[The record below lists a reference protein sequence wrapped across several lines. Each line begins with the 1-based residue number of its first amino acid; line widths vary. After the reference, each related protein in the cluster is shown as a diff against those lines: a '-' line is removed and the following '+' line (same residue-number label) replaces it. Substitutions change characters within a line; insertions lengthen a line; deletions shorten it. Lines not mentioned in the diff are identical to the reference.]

1 MFVATMPQPPRFAFM
16 ALCLLMA
23 ALPSCSGDLR
33 EQAAM
38 DSPPLS
44 VLVVVAHPDDESA
57 MAATMYRIAVELH
70 GAVDELVITNGE
82 GGYRYSTLA
91 EPYYGLHLT
100 DEAVGRARLPA
111 IREEELRRATRI
123 LGVRDIILLRQ
134 QDLRFTKDPSEPL
147 TRIWDVPAIERAL
160 DHQLQSR
167 HYDAVIGLLPVPET
181 HGHHQAAT
189 ILALR
194 AVGRLPADQRPLV
207 LGVDLAATAERP
219 PYAALASYFRET
231 APLADSQ
238 RFHFD
243 RDHRFGLQDVLTY
256 QIIVSWEIAEHK
268 SQGTLQLAA
277 GKYRF
282 ENFQLFAL
290 SGDAA
295 QRRAAALFSRLAPWD
310 AR

>member
-1 MFVATMPQPPRFAFM
+1 MHHPPRLPLV
-16 ALCLLMA
+16 ALCALA
-23 ALPSCSGDLR
+23 AVLPSCAGDAR
-33 EQAAM
+33 APAA
-38 DSPPLS
+38 DAPPLS

-57 MAATMYRIAVELH
+57 VAATMYRIAVELH

-123 LGVRDIILLRQ
+123 LGVRDLILLRQ
-134 QDLRFTKDPSEPL
+134 QDLRFTRDPSEAL

-160 DHQLQSR
+160 DQQLRRR

-194 AVGRLPADQRPLV
+194 AVGRLPGDQRPLV
-207 LGVDLAATAERP
+207 LGADLAATAERP
-219 PYAALASYFRET
+219 PYAALASYPET
-231 APLADSQ
+231 APLADSP
-238 RFHFD
+238 RCHFD
-243 RDHRFGLQDVLTY
+243 RDHHVGLQDMLSY

-282 ENFQLFAL
+282 EDFQIFAL
-290 SGDAA
+290 SGDGAP
-295 QRRAAALFSRLAPWD
+295 QRAAALFARLAPWD

>member
-1 MFVATMPQPPRFAFM
+1 M
-16 ALCLLMA
+16 ALCALIV
-23 ALPSCSGDLR
+23 ALPSCAGDPR
-33 EQAAM
+33 APAAAEA
-38 DSPPLS
+38 PPLS

-57 MAATMYRIAVELH
+57 VAATMYRIAVELH

-91 EPYYGLHLT
+91 EPYYGLQLT

-111 IREEELRRATRI
+111 IREQELRRATRI
-123 LGVRDIILLRQ
+123 LGVRDLILLRQ
-134 QDLRFTKDPSEPL
+134 QDLRYTLDPGEAL
-147 TRIWDVPAIERAL
+147 TRIWDVPAVGLAL
-160 DHQLQSR
+160 DRQLASR

-194 AVGRLPADQRPLV
+194 AVARLPAGRRPLV

-219 PYAALASYFRET
+219 PYAALAPYPET
-231 APLADSQ
+231 APLADAP

-243 RDHRFGLQDVLTY
+243 RNHHFGLHDALSY
-256 QIIVSWEIAEHK
+256 QIIVNWEIAEHK

-290 SGDAA
+290 CGDDGP
-295 QRRAAALFSRLAPWD
+295 RRAAALFAQLSPWD

>member
-1 MFVATMPQPPRFAFM
+1 M
-16 ALCLLMA
+16 ALCALIA
-23 ALPSCSGDLR
+23 ALPSCAGDSR
-33 EQAAM
+33 GQAAAEA
-38 DSPPLS
+38 PPLS

-57 MAATMYRIAVELH
+57 LAATMYRIAVELH
-70 GAVDELVITNGE
+70 GVVDELVITNGE

-123 LGVRDIILLRQ
+123 LGVHELILLRQ
-134 QDLRFTKDPSEPL
+134 LDLRFTRDPSEPL
-147 TRIWDVPAIERAL
+147 LRIWDVPAIERAL
-160 DHQLQSR
+160 DHQLASR

-194 AVGRLPADQRPLV
+194 AVGRLAADQRPLV
-207 LGVDLAATAERP
+207 LGVMPAATAERP
-219 PYAALASYFRET
+219 PYAALAPYPET
-231 APLADSQ
+231 APLADAP

-243 RDHRFGLQDVLTY
+243 RDHHFGQQDLLSY

-268 SQGTLQLAA
+268 SQGTLQLAV
-277 GKYRF
+277 GKDRF

-290 SGDAA
+290 SGTAA
-295 QRRAAALFSRLAPWD
+295 PARATALFARLAPWD
-310 AR
+310 AH

>member
-1 MFVATMPQPPRFAFM
+1 MMHPPRSPFA
-16 ALCLLMA
+16 ALCALLL
-23 ALPSCSGDLR
+23 ALPSCAGDPR
-33 EQAAM
+33 AQAGTAT
-38 DSPPLS
+38 PPLS

-57 MAATMYRIAVELH
+57 LAATMYRIAVELH

-91 EPYYGLHLT
+91 EPYYGLQLT

-123 LGVRDIILLRQ
+123 LGVRDLILLRQ
-134 QDLRFTKDPSEPL
+134 QDLRYTRDPSEPL
-147 TRIWDVPAIERAL
+147 TRIWEVPAIERAL
-160 DHQLQSR
+160 DHQLASR

-194 AVGRLPADQRPLV
+194 AVGRLPAEQRPLV

-219 PYAALASYFRET
+219 AYAALAMYPET
-231 APLADSQ
+231 APLADAP

-243 RDHRFGLQDVLTY
+243 RDHHFGLQDVLSY

-290 SGDAA
+290 SGADAP
-295 QRRAAALFSRLAPWD
+295 RRAAALFARLAPWD